1 MRVSSR
7 PRGPRILGAGLCALA
22 MLLAGCSSSDDTGQ
36 ASDGPSADSGQ
47 DQKSESAPAAVPS
60 SPLRAD
66 ERFVDLK
73 VAEPYKPSAP
83 YGTGTDDYR
92 CFLLDPE
99 LAHRAFV
106 TGVNVLPGDP
116 SVVHHVILFRV
127 EPSEV
132 SAAEELDEQE
142 DGEGWTCF
150 GGTGL
155 SGNAGTG
162 GLDRAPWLA
171 GWAPGGGESLM
182 KPGIGIPLEPGSRV
196 IMQVHYNLL
205 AGDPPDQSAAQLR
218 MAPGDAD
225 LRPLDTILIPAPVEL
240 PCRPDHDDD
249 PLCHR
254 QTAINDV
261 IQRFGPQAGYTV
273 SGLQLLCGEAG
284 SRPGPTQFC
293 DRRIERA
300 GTIQAVAGHMHLLG
314 KSISIELNPGRP
326 SAKTLLDIP
335 VWDFDDQR
343 AVPLKTPVRV
353 SPGDTIRVTCTHT
366 QRLHDQLPSFEG
378 QPERYVV
385 WGEGTTDE
393 MCLGILLFTP
403 R

>member
-1 MRVSSR
+1 M
-7 PRGPRILGAGLCALA
+7 GAGLCALA

-36 ASDGPSADSGQ
+36 ASDGTSADPGQ
-47 DQKSESAPAAVPS
+47 DQKSESAPAPVPS

-66 ERFVDLK
+66 ERFVNLK
-73 VAEPYKPSAP
+73 VAEPYTPSAP

-132 SAAEELDEQE
+132 SAAEDLDEQE

-218 MAPGDAD
+218 MAPGDAN

-240 PCRPDHDDD
+240 PCRPGHDDD

-254 QTAINDV
+254 ETAINDV

-273 SGLQLLCGEAG
+273 VRLAAAVRQGGIPAG
-284 SRPGPTQFC
+284 ADPVLRPADRTGRHGPGGGRPHASAREV
-293 DRRIERA
+293 DHHRA
-300 GTIQAVAGHMHLLG
+300 Q
-314 KSISIELNPGRP
+314 PGRP